1 MASLKAQSLINLS
14 KVTSER
20 KLCNPKKQQLLG
32 FLRERHPSP
41 TLKELRYE
49 VVWATPPASSEWS
62 SSSETLLCLTRK
74 NTLPLELKLKDEQAV
89 AQ

>member
-20 KLCNPKKQQLLG
+20 KLCNPRKQQLRG
-32 FLRERHPSP
+32 FLPERHPSP
-41 TLKELRYE
+41 TLKELCYE